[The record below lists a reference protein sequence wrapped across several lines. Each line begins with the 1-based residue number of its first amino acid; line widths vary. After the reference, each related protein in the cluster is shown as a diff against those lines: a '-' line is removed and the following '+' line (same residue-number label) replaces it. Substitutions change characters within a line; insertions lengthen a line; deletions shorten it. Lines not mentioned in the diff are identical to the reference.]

1 MWTGSRIGTVFAI
14 GGLGVALLAVG
25 SGPAAASNNGQIT
38 FLAGVPVGQVRQIAA
53 SVNPPPVSEDP
64 TKPAPTPPT
73 LSGLLDIY
81 NGTNLIANDV
91 RAGTLV
97 TVRVPTGNRTINV
110 YADGQVPGTSRAL
123 LTKSGVQVN
132 ATVVQTMAIGLNR
145 GGGALRAEV
154 FRNQFPVA
162 PGAGNAWVVFR
173 NIGAMAAVDVR
184 LGGQVAFR
192 GLQNSQQAINAWI
205 PGAAAI
211 RVLGGSGRNT
221 TLVRN
226 DNYSVRG
233 GRVNIVYVWGSENA
247 GNVRL
252 TTQLADIG

>member
-1 MWTGSRIGTVFAI
+1 MRTGRRLGTVLAI
-14 GGLGVALLAVG
+14 GGLGVALLAVD
-25 SGPAAASNNGQIT
+25 SGPAAAANNGQIT

-53 SVNPPPVSEDP
+53 SVNPPPEPEDP
-64 TKPAPTPPT
+64 TQPAPAPPT

-81 NGTNLIANDV
+81 NGANLIANDV

-123 LTKSGVQVN
+123 LTKSGVQVSS
-132 ATVVQTMAIGLNR
+132 TVIQTMAIGLNR
-145 GGGALRAEV
+145 GGRALRAEV

-173 NIGAMAAVDVR
+173 NIGATAAVDVR

-192 GLQNSQQAINAWI
+192 GLQNAQQAINAWL
-205 PGAAAI
+205 PGSAAI
-211 RVLGGSGRNT
+211 RVLGGSNRNT

-233 GRVNIVYVWGSENA
+233 GRVNIVYIWGSESA

>member
-1 MWTGSRIGTVFAI
+1 MWAGSRIGTALAI
-14 GGLGVALLAVG
+14 GGVGMALLAVA
-25 SGPAAASNNGQIT
+25 SGPASASSNGQVT
-38 FLAGVPVGQVRQIAA
+38 FLSGVPVAQVRQIAN
-53 SVNPPPVSEDP
+53 SVNPPPAPVDP
-64 TKPAPTPPT
+64 AKPAPAPPT

-132 ATVVQTMAIGLNR
+132 TTVVQTMAIGLNR

-154 FRNQFPVA
+154 FRNQFPLA
-162 PGAGNAWVVFR
+162 PGAGNAWLVAR
-173 NIGAMAAVDVR
+173 NIGATAAVDVR
-184 LGGQVAFR
+184 VGGQVAFR
-192 GLQNSQQAINAWI
+192 GLQNSQRAVITRQ

-211 RVLGGSGRNT
+211 RIMGGSGRNT
-221 TLVRN
+221 TLARN
-226 DNYSVRG
+226 DNFTVRG
-233 GRVNIVYVWGSENA
+233 GRVNIIYIWGSESA

>member
-1 MWTGSRIGTVFAI
+1 MWTGSRIGTALAI
-14 GGLGVALLAVG
+14 GGLGVALLAIE
-25 SGPAAASNNGQIT
+25 SGPAAAANNGQLT
-38 FLAGVPVGQVRQIAA
+38 FVAGVPVAQVRQVALA
-53 SVNPPPVSEDP
+53 VNPPPAPVDP
-64 TKPAPTPPT
+64 TKPAPAPPA

-91 RAGTLV
+91 RAGAVV

-145 GGGALRAEV
+145 GGRALRAEV
-154 FRNQFPVA
+154 FRNQFPIA
-162 PGAGNAWVVFR
+162 PGAGNAWLVVR
-173 NIGAMAAVDVR
+173 NIAATAAVDVR
-184 LGGQVAFR
+184 VGGQVSFR
-192 GLQNSQQAINAWI
+192 GLQNSQQAVITRQ

-211 RVLGGSGRNT
+211 RIMGGSGRNT
-221 TLVRN
+221 TLARN
-226 DNYSVRG
+226 DNFTVRG
-233 GRVNIVYVWGSENA
+233 GRVNILYIWGSETA